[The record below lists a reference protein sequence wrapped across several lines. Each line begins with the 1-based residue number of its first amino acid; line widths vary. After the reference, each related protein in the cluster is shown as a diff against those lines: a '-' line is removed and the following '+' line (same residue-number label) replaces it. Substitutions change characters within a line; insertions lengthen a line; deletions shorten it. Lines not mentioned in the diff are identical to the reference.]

1 MKDFFVCLFG
11 TPAETP
17 GEGGDLL
24 DSKNTEGLS
33 LQADSQ
39 DRFAP
44 LGYRMLLKST
54 GSRSLLVSGA

>member
-1 MKDFFVCLFG
+1 MKDFFCLFG
-11 TPAETP
+11 TPVETP

-24 DSKNTEGLS
+24 DSRNTEGLF
-33 LQADSQ
+33 LQADTQ

-44 LGYRMLLKST
+44 LGYRMLLKAT

>member
-11 TPAETP
+11 IPIETP

-24 DSKNTEGLS
+24 DSKNTEVLS
-33 LQADSQ
+33 LQADTQ

-44 LGYRMLLKST
+44 LGYRMLLKAT